1 MLLQNHLVLPKGTG
15 LLSGPSSMYSRKLWE
30 DGGGTWEALDLG
42 GSWRRRYAQGK
53 ERNEIWE
60 YIGSIDSAGLAVEL
74 RWCLS
79 GDIQLLP
86 LALAAKLHVMPSFP
100 PPRLQ
105 PSHHI
110 SLTSGYQTTCP
121 FTSIL

>member
-1 MLLQNHLVLPKGTG
+1 MA
-15 LLSGPSSMYSRKLWE
+15 E
-30 DGGGTWEALDLG
+30 E
-42 GSWRRRYAQGK
+42 RRRRSTLVGPGGDDMHREK
-53 ERNEIWE
+53 NVMKD
-60 YIGSIDSAGLAVEL
+60 IGSIDSAGLAAEL

-86 LALAAKLHVMPSFP
+86 LALAAKLHVMPSFL

-110 SLTSGYQTTCP
+110 SLIFGHQTTCP